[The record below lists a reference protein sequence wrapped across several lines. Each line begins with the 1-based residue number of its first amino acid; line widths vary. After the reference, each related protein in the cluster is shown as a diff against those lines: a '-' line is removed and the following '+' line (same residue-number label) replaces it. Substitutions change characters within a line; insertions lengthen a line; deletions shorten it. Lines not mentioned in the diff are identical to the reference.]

1 MQYYMVNANYM
12 LDNSFNKCIHNFVII
27 KRAYYKNDSKY
38 KIND

>member
-1 MQYYMVNANYM
+1 MLNYM
-12 LDNSFNKCIHNFVII
+12 LDNSFNKCIHNCVII